1 MYQEA
6 ISSIVDE
13 MQAVMLDLNK
23 LLKNHLATP
32 EHNKQQ
38 AVKLENELDI
48 AISNLVTIKMK
59 IDTLSI
65 SFVKD
70 MVNIP
75 EDSFNQFLKLMA
87 ELSAIAEKQ
96 ILEKMEYQSR
106 VQEMI
111 HYIQQADLD

>member
-1 MYQEA
+1 MYQEG
-6 ISSIVDE
+6 ISNIINEFDE
-13 MQAVMLDLNK
+13 SLAGLNK
-23 LLKNHLATP
+23 LLKDFLAIP

-38 AVKLENELDI
+38 VVKLDNELDI

-59 IDTLSI
+59 IDTLAI
-65 SFVKD
+65 SFTKD
-70 MVNIP
+70 MANIP
-75 EDSFNQFLKLMA
+75 EDSFNQFLKLTA
-87 ELSAIAEKQ
+87 ELSVLAEKQ